1 MSAIS
6 DFLALFLHLEGRLAQ
21 LPKWTIDSSLE
32 RIAREGQGVLV
43 LLGQTDDRN
52 LRGSIDAF
60 FETSVPRQFNTD
72 GSGAYLN
79 VGTGSQI
86 LRDLGVGK
94 MRLLSQEMKFNAIS
108 GFDLEIE
115 EYIDCNH

>member
-1 MSAIS
+1 MRVHTADLLRDLVGAVPSV
-6 DFLALFLHLEGRLAQ
+6 
-21 LPKWTIDSSLE
+21 PKWTIDSSLE
-32 RIAREGQGVLV
+32 RIASEGKGVLV
-43 LLGQTDDRN
+43 LLGQTDYRN

-108 GFDLEIE
+108 GFELEIE

>member
-1 MSAIS
+1 MPATP
-6 DFLALFLHLEGRLAQ
+6 Q
-21 LPKWTIDSSLE
+21 WTIDSSLE
-32 RIAREGQGVLV
+32 RIAQEGSGVLV
-43 LLGQTDDRN
+43 LLGQGNDSN
-52 LRGSIDAF
+52 LQGSIDAF
-60 FETSVPRQFNTD
+60 FETGAPRQFNTD

-86 LRDLGVGK
+86 LRELGVGK

-115 EYIDCNH
+115 EYIDCN

>member
-1 MSAIS
+1 L
-6 DFLALFLHLEGRLAQ
+6 DQGD
-21 LPKWTIDSSLE
+21 DS
-32 RIAREGQGVLV
+32 
-43 LLGQTDDRN
+43 N
-52 LRGSIDAF
+52 LQGSIDAF
-60 FETSVPRQFNTD
+60 FETCAPRQFNTD
-72 GSGAYLN
+72 GTGAYLN

-115 EYIDCNH
+115 EYIDC

>member
-1 MSAIS
+1 MIVIFEA
-6 DFLALFLHLEGRLAQ
+6 
-21 LPKWTIDSSLE
+21 
-32 RIAREGQGVLV
+32 VLMP
-43 LLGQTDDRN
+43 
-52 LRGSIDAF
+52 F